1 MIRELRT
8 AIAVAEADPHLR
20 LIVLRG
26 EGGTFCS
33 GGDLNW
39 MKETLSYSDEEN
51 YDDAENL
58 YALFESLDKCPIPVV
73 GAVEGFA
80 LGGGVGL
87 VSVCDYVIARRDAQ
101 FSLSEVRVG
110 LVPACIG
117 PFVLRKIGES
127 HTRAL
132 FLSSERFSAERALHI
147 DLIHEIAEDEAG
159 LDQALDRVTQSILA
173 ASPKALTAAKE
184 FIRSLTRTTPQ
195 SQGPLAVRTLADIR
209 VTPEAQEGLRAFLEK
224 RTPQWKKTQTVKATS
239 PPVRFITAAAL
250 FDGHDAA
257 IHIMRRVLVSEGA
270 EVIHLGHDRSVA
282 DVVEAAIQEDV
293 QGIAVS
299 SYQGGH
305 VEYFSYMVERLRE
318 RGCGH
323 IRIYGGGGGVITPEE
338 IALLHKRGV
347 ARIFTPE
354 DGRTLGLEGMIRL
367 MIREC
372 SKTPVK
378 PLARLPAKFTPA
390 DAPAIARALSTLER
404 GAGAQDAGAG

>member
-1 MIRELRT
+1 MKDQGFTTIQAERRDDGVLDIRLSRPQVRNAFNPDLIRELRT

-51 YDDAENL
+51 YEDAENL
-58 YALFESLDKCPIPVV
+58 YALFESMDKCPIPVV

-127 HTRAL
+127 QARAL

-147 DLIHEIAEDEAG
+147 NLIHEIADDAAG
-159 LDQALDRVTQSILA
+159 LEQAVGHITQSLLA
-173 ASPKALTAAKE
+173 ASPKALTAAKG
-184 FIRSLTRTTPQ
+184 FIRSLTRTTPH
-195 SQGPLAVRTLADIR
+195 SQGALAVRTLADIR

-224 RTPQWKKTQTVKATS
+224 RNPQWKS
-239 PPVRFITAAAL
+239 N
-250 FDGHDAA
+250 
-257 IHIMRRVLVSEGA
+257 
-270 EVIHLGHDRSVA
+270 
-282 DVVEAAIQEDV
+282 
-293 QGIAVS
+293 
-299 SYQGGH
+299 
-305 VEYFSYMVERLRE
+305 
-318 RGCGH
+318 
-323 IRIYGGGGGVITPEE
+323 
-338 IALLHKRGV
+338 
-347 ARIFTPE
+347 
-354 DGRTLGLEGMIRL
+354 GR
-367 MIREC
+367 
-372 SKTPVK
+372 
-378 PLARLPAKFTPA
+378 
-390 DAPAIARALSTLER
+390 
-404 GAGAQDAGAG
+404 